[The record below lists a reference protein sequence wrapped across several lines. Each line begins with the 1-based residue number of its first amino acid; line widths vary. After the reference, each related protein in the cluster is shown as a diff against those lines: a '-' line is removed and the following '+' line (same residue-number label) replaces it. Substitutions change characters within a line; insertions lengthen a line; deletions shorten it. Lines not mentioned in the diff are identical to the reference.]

1 MKTQKN
7 ILIAFLLN
15 FSFSVLEYFGGLFTG
30 SIAIISDSVHD
41 FGDALSI
48 GLSYFLERKS
58 KKSPDEK
65 YSYGYVRWSV
75 MGGLITVCIL
85 TVGSVLVLVRAVG
98 RLLHPEPVDYGGML
112 IFAVVGVVLNFLA
125 AWFTREGDSINQKAV
140 NLHMLEDVLGWAVV
154 LLGSVIMKF
163 TGLVWIDPLMSIGV
177 SLFILV
183 ESLKSLRDLAD
194 LFLEKVPRGMS
205 PEEIKAHL
213 REIKGVL
220 DVHHVHLWSMNGYDC
235 FATMHIVA
243 EGEAEEI
250 KRQVREELGEHG
262 IAHVTLELEKP
273 GELCRERE
281 CRTAESAELS
291 VGHHHHH

>member
-30 SIAIISDSVHD
+30 SIAIISDSIHD

-58 KKSPDEK
+58 KKGPDEK

-273 GELCRERE
+273 GELCGERE

>member
-7 ILIAFLLN
+7 ILVAFLLN

-273 GELCRERE
+273 GERCGERE
-281 CRTAESAELS
+281 CRTVESAELS

>member
-273 GELCRERE
+273 GELCGERE

>member
-7 ILIAFLLN
+7 ILVAFLLN

-58 KKSPDEK
+58 KKGPDEK

-250 KRQVREELGEHG
+250 KRQVREELREHG

-273 GELCRERE
+273 GELCGERE
-281 CRTAESAELS
+281 CRTVESAELS

>member
-7 ILIAFLLN
+7 ILVAFLLN

-273 GELCRERE
+273 GERCGER
-281 CRTAESAELS
+281 
-291 VGHHHHH
+291 

>member
-58 KKSPDEK
+58 KKGPDEK

-205 PEEIKAHL
+205 PEEIKTHL

-273 GELCRERE
+273 GELCGERE